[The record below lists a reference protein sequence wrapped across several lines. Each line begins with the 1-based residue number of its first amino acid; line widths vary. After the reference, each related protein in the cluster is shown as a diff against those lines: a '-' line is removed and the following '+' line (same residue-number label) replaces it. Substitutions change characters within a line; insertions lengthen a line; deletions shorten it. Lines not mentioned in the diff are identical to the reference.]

1 MSDGRRDGSAPGDAG
16 RRSAATPDAAPVH
29 VVVVSYRTPELLD
42 RCLRSLEQ
50 ERAAGRVAVT
60 VVDNAPGDG
69 SAELVRD
76 RHPHVTLLEPGVNL
90 GFGPAVNLGAR
101 AGAAP
106 DAPWVV
112 PANAD
117 VAVTTGAVD
126 ALLRAADADPGAGI
140 LAPRLVGPDGRVQ
153 HTVHPFPTAPFTVA
167 FNAGIVERSARLRA
181 RYVLE
186 GSWDPDR
193 PRRVPWA
200 HGALLLVRRA
210 TWDAIGGFDE
220 HRWMY
225 AEDLDLSWRAA
236 RAGWAT
242 RYVPGATV
250 LHEIGAATGAA
261 WGDGRTRRTMAATY
275 RWSHDRRGRATTA
288 VIVAA
293 NVIGAGAR
301 WIAGAPP
308 GRAVHR
314 GWLDAHLGAARDVR
328 RDATASAGPPAAA
341 SSRGAGRR
349 R

>member
-1 MSDGRRDGSAPGDAG
+1 M
-16 RRSAATPDAAPVH
+16 TAPVH
-29 VVVVSYRTPELLD
+29 VVVVSYRTPELLV
-42 RCLRSLEQ
+42 RCLASLEP
-50 ERAAGRVAVT
+50 ERASGRVAVT

-76 RHPHVTLLEPGVNL
+76 RHPHVTLLQPGANL

-101 AGAAP
+101 TGAAP
-106 DAPWVV
+106 DAAWVV

-117 VAVTTGAVD
+117 VAVTPGAID
-126 ALLRAADADPGAGI
+126 ALLRAAAADPEAGL
-140 LAPRLVGPDGRVQ
+140 LAPRLVGPDGHVQ
-153 HTVHPFPTAPFTVA
+153 HTVHPFPTVPFTAA
-167 FNAGIVERSARLRA
+167 FNAGIVARSRRLRT
-181 RYVLE
+181 RFVLE

-242 RYVPGATV
+242 RYVPDATV
-250 LHEIGAATGAA
+250 LHEIGASTVAA

-275 RWSHDRRGRATTA
+275 RWSLDRRGPASTA
-288 VIVAA
+288 AIIAA
-293 NVIGAGAR
+293 NVLGAGGR
-301 WIAGAPP
+301 WLTGAPP
-308 GRAVHR
+308 GRAFHR
-314 GWLDAHLGAARDVR
+314 GWLEAHVGAARDVCAESPR
-328 RDATASAGPPAAA
+328 P
-341 SSRGAGRR
+341 
-349 R
+349 